1 MQRHQRE
8 ANLPNFLSV
17 QDIKTLY
24 RIALFRAVYPTDVF
38 REKWHLYVLLEEE
51 FVYGKQVTAV
61 FSNTHFY
68 LFVPLDIFQEIQHNK
83 KIRMENLLTLKG
95 RVISGL
101 KNITAVCGQRRKR
114 SCISVRS

>member
-38 REKWHLYVLLEEE
+38 REKLFEQWDKKRQQE
-51 FVYGKQVTAV
+51 F
-61 FSNTHFY
+61 
-68 LFVPLDIFQEIQHNK
+68 LDFCTGVRGVKPMYDFISKEILNP
-83 KIRMENLLTLKG
+83 ET
-95 RVISGL
+95 V
-101 KNITAVCGQRRKR
+101 
-114 SCISVRS
+114 